1 GARGRCVGVDVSRP
15 LIAAARARAERGGV
29 PASFVHADAQTH
41 AFVPA
46 SFDTIISRFGVM
58 FFENAVDAFANL
70 LRAATSDA
78 SLAFVAW
85 RTAAENPFMT
95 TAERAAAPLVP
106 NLPARQPDAP
116 GQFFF
121 GDARRIETVLAQ
133 SGWCGI
139 DMRPIDVECTLPER
153 ELIGHFS
160 RLGPLGQLFGDLDDA
175 TRARVVDTVRAAFA
189 PYVHGAEVRFT
200 AACWLVGARAP
211 AKWSKRKE
219 AAGV

>member
-1 GARGRCVGVDVSRP
+1 M
-15 LIAAARARAERGGV
+15 

-116 GQFFF
+116 GQFSSATR
-121 GDARRIETVLAQ
+121 GG
-133 SGWCGI
+133 S
-139 DMRPIDVECTLPER
+139 RP
-153 ELIGHFS
+153 FS
-160 RLGPLGQLFGDLDDA
+160 R
-175 TRARVVDTVRAAFA
+175 
-189 PYVHGAEVRFT
+189 
-200 AACWLVGARAP
+200 
-211 AKWSKRKE
+211 K
-219 AAGV
+219 AAGAVSTCGRSTSNARCPSAS